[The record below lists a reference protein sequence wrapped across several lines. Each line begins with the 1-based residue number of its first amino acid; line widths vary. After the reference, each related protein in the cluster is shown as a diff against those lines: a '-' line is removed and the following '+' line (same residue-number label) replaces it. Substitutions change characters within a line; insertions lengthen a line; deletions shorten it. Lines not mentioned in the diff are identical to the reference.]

1 MSLDPFEQDVDDL
14 LADLHRIIDDDPDD
28 ANAEFLRADDFDIDL
43 GPLLEERLPDPG
55 PDILPPPPMPKPPVQ
70 QPAHWTQ
77 TQKLPK
83 HVAKLQKNQAQAY
96 SEWLYAQDDHRPE
109 SSTHW
114 SQTQKQP
121 KHVAKLQQHQDEA
134 YAHWLDEQEEPRSK
148 PRPAATYEELPD
160 YDSEPRKKKK
170 RHGFRN
176 FVLTLLILA
185 LILTAV
191 VVFVLPKQPKAPDAG
206 LGTRRDGVSTVLLAG
221 TDQSGART
229 DTLILLTA
237 DRQAKS
243 LSLVSIPRDTLV
255 DGSYAVPKIN
265 SVFGVN
271 NGGEEGM
278 DMLLTRVAQCIGYRP
293 DGYMLIRLDAFVNLV
308 DALGGVTFD
317 VPVDMFYNDP
327 SQDLYIDLVAGTQ
340 TLTGEEAMGV
350 VRFRSGY
357 TDADLGRVQVQRAF
371 LSALIDQAV
380 SPEGIAKSPLLL
392 QILMEHTDTD
402 LSARH
407 LLWLAESLLFCD
419 RSNIQTVTLP
429 GSARMIG
436 GGSYYVL
443 DPESVAQTINT
454 YCNPY
459 EKEITAADL
468 EIRSS

>member
-1 MSLDPFEQDVDDL
+1 
-14 LADLHRIIDDDPDD
+14 
-28 ANAEFLRADDFDIDL
+28 
-43 GPLLEERLPDPG
+43 
-55 PDILPPPPMPKPPVQ
+55 
-70 QPAHWTQ
+70 
-77 TQKLPK
+77 
-83 HVAKLQKNQAQAY
+83 
-96 SEWLYAQDDHRPE
+96 
-109 SSTHW
+109 
-114 SQTQKQP
+114 
-121 KHVAKLQQHQDEA
+121 
-134 YAHWLDEQEEPRSK
+134 
-148 PRPAATYEELPD
+148 
-160 YDSEPRKKKK
+160 
-170 RHGFRN
+170 
-176 FVLTLLILA
+176 
-185 LILTAV
+185 
-191 VVFVLPKQPKAPDAG
+191 
-206 LGTRRDGVSTVLLAG
+206 
-221 TDQSGART
+221 
-229 DTLILLTA
+229 
-237 DRQAKS
+237 
-243 LSLVSIPRDTLV
+243 
-255 DGSYAVPKIN
+255 
-265 SVFGVN
+265 
-271 NGGEEGM
+271 
-278 DMLLTRVAQCIGYRP
+278 
-293 DGYMLIRLDAFVNLV
+293 
-308 DALGGVTFD
+308 
-317 VPVDMFYNDP
+317 MFYNDP

-468 EIRSS
+468 EIRQG

>member
-1 MSLDPFEQDVDDL
+1 MSIDPFEQDVDDL
-14 LADLHRIIDDDPDD
+14 LADLHRIIDEEPAD
-28 ANAEFLRADDFDIDL
+28 ADGELLRADAFAIDL
-43 GPLLEERLPDPG
+43 GPLLDERLPDPG
-55 PDILPPPPMPKPPVQ
+55 PDILPPPKPQ
-70 QPAHWTQ
+70 QPSHWTQ

-83 HVAKLQKNQAQAY
+83 HVAKLQKDQAKAY
-96 SEWLYAQDDHRPE
+96 SEWLYAQDDHRTE
-109 SSTHW
+109 HSTHW

-121 KHVAKLQQHQDEA
+121 KHVAKLQQHQEQA
-134 YAHWLDEQEEPRSK
+134 YAQWLDEQEDDRSQPRS
-148 PRPAATYEELPD
+148 AATYEELPD
-160 YDSEPRKKKK
+160 YDPEPPQKKK

-176 FVLTLLILA
+176 FVLVLLILA

-191 VVFVLPKQPKAPDAG
+191 VVFVLPKQPKAADSG
-206 LGTRRDGVSTVLLAG
+206 LGSRKDGVSTILLAG

-229 DTLILLTA
+229 DTLILLTVN
-237 DRQAKS
+237 RPEKS

-255 DGSYAVPKIN
+255 NGSYAVPKIN
-265 SVFGVN
+265 SVYGVN
-271 NGGEEGM
+271 NGGEEGI

-293 DGYMLIRLDAFVNLV
+293 DSYMLIRLDAFVELV

-340 TLTGEEAMGV
+340 TLTGKEAMGV

-402 LSARH
+402 LSAQNF
-407 LLWLAESLLFCD
+407 LWLAESLLFCD
-419 RSNIQTVTLP
+419 RSEIQTVTLP
-429 GSARMIG
+429 GSARMLG

-443 DPESVAQTINT
+443 DAEAVAQTVNT

-459 EKEITAADL
+459 ETEITTDL
-468 EIRSS
+468 LNIRQS